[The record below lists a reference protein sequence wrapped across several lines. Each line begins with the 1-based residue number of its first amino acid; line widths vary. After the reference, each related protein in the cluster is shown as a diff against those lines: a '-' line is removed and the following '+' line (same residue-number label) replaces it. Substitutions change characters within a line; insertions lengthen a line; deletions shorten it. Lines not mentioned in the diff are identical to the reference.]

1 MINNSETSWV
11 EKFYS
16 SKELQTFTKQRE
28 KHDRKLR
35 HLLSKRSPVNS
46 GSSLKDKWVMYLS
59 SKELSALER
68 SGLEKGLKFAI
79 APRKIPTAEIVA
91 AVEESISQLNDDR
104 RHLVRAEVSSILRR
118 AKPPPK
124 NIQKDVFNAL
134 IALKKDPDRLVL
146 SADKGN
152 CVVVMDKQQYHY
164 KALSLLNDKSTYAVL
179 NSDPTSKTQRKLD
192 KMLLDLKKAD
202 KISDSTYKMLYSS
215 DGVCSRIYGLPKIHK
230 PGIPLRPIVSF
241 VNSATYA
248 ISGYLAR
255 ILSPVVGNTDY
266 TVKNSCEFADFIR
279 DKTLNAR
286 EELVSIDVVSFFTK
300 FQLIFPLRLRRRD
313 SEKTLPWDK
322 ELFCLWRIL
331 FICCLFFPQ
340 NHAIYI

>member
-1 MINNSETSWV
+1 MVRTGFSFLKLRIYEYHSSILRLRALFSRSRVRV
-11 EKFYS
+11 EEFCS
-16 SKELQTFTKQRE
+16 SKELPTFTKQRE
-28 KHDRKLR
+28 KHDRKLC

-46 GSSLKDKWVMYLS
+46 GSFLKDKWVMNLS

-68 SGLEKGLKFAI
+68 SSLEKGLKFAI

-91 AVEESISQLNDDR
+91 VVEDSISQLDDDR

-134 IALKKDPDRLVL
+134 LALKKDPDRLVL

-152 CVVVMDKQQYHY
+152 CVVVMDKQQYHD

-179 NSDPTSKTQRKLD
+179 NSDPTSKTQRKLN
-192 KMLLDLKKAD
+192 KMLLNLKKAGR
-202 KISDSTYKMLYSS
+202 ISDSTYKMLYSS
-215 DGVCSRIYGLPKIHK
+215 NGLCPHFYGLPKIHK

-241 VNSATYA
+241 VNSPTYA

-255 ILSPVVGNTDY
+255 ILSPVFANTDY

-279 DKTLNAR
+279 DNTLDAC
-286 EELVSIDVVSFFTK
+286 EELVSFDVVSLFTK
-300 FQLIFPLRLRRRD
+300 IPVDL
-313 SEKTLPWDK
+313 SVKVAE
-322 ELFCLWRIL
+322 E
-331 FICCLFFPQ
+331 
-340 NHAIYI
+340 

>member
-1 MINNSETSWV
+1 MGHEPSFE
-11 EKFYS
+11 
-16 SKELQTFTKQRE
+16 
-28 KHDRKLR
+28 
-35 HLLSKRSPVNS
+35 
-46 GSSLKDKWVMYLS
+46 
-59 SKELSALER
+59 ELSALER
-68 SGLEKGLKFAI
+68 SGFEKGLKFSI

-91 AVEESISQLNDDR
+91 AVEESISQLNDER
-104 RHLVRAEVSSILRR
+104 RNLVRAEVTAYSGVLNLL
-118 AKPPPK
+118 PK

-152 CVVVMDKQQYHY
+152 CVVVMDKQQYHD

-179 NSDPTSKTQRKLD
+179 NSDPTSKTQRKLN
-192 KMLLDLKKAD
+192 KMLLDLKKAG

-215 DGVCSRIYGLPKIHK
+215 DGLCPRFYGLPKIHK

-241 VNSATYA
+241 VNSPTYA

-279 DKTLNAR
+279 DKTLNAC
-286 EELVSIDVVSFFTK
+286 EELVSFDVVSLFTK
-300 FQLIFPLRLRRRD
+300 ISVDVAVKVAEERLRED
-313 SEKTLPWDK
+313 ASL
-322 ELFCLWRIL
+322 
-331 FICCLFFPQ
+331 
-340 NHAIYI
+340 